1 MEEKLRENLKRAR
14 KEKGLT
20 QQQTADLLGIG
31 LRYYQKIEAGD
42 RTGDIKI
49 WDALEDILG
58 KHQRILREN
67 EGNHRV
73 LKENQ

>member
-1 MEEKLRENLKRAR
+1 MRENLKRAR

-67 EGNHRV
+67 EDNHHV
-73 LKENQ
+73 PKENQ

>member
-1 MEEKLRENLKRAR
+1 MRENLKRAR

-31 LRYYQKIEAGD
+31 LRHYQKLEANQTNGSFEL
-42 RTGDIKI
+42 

-67 EGNHRV
+67 GDNRV

>member
-1 MEEKLRENLKRAR
+1 MRENLKRAR

-31 LRYYQKIEAGD
+31 LRHYQKLEANQTNGSFEL
-42 RTGDIKI
+42 

-67 EGNHRV
+67 EDNHRV
-73 LKENQ
+73 PKENQ

>member
-1 MEEKLRENLKRAR
+1 MRENLKRAR

-42 RTGDIKI
+42 RTSDIKI

>member
-1 MEEKLRENLKRAR
+1 MRENLKRAR

-31 LRYYQKIEAGD
+31 LRHYQKLEANQTNGSFEL
-42 RTGDIKI
+42 

-67 EGNHRV
+67 EDNHRV